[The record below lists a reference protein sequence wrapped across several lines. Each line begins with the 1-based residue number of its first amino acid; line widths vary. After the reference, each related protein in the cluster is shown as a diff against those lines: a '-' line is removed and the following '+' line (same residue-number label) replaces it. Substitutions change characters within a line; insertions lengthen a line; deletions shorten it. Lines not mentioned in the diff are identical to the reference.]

1 RLAPARTR
9 LVRGRLL
16 GAAALLPGGGG
27 GAAHPRDAGLR
38 GGPVQGRRGTP
49 IHRPDEAHDRSADR
63 GLPFLAAS
71 RGCRPVRMNDSFEDL
86 ARYYDRLMVH
96 VDYDR
101 WYAVAGAIAGL
112 LPRPFLHVDLA
123 CGTGTLLRK

>member
-1 RLAPARTR
+1 
-9 LVRGRLL
+9 
-16 GAAALLPGGGG
+16 
-27 GAAHPRDAGLR
+27 
-38 GGPVQGRRGTP
+38 
-49 IHRPDEAHDRSADR
+49 
-63 GLPFLAAS
+63 
-71 RGCRPVRMNDSFEDL
+71 MNDSFEDL

-123 CGTGTLLRK
+123 CGTGTLLRKLRKVGWNSFGLDLSVAMLRAGSRSAPSRQAAGDSAGPAAARRGGLPHLPLRQR